1 MGIEEAILQAV
12 REEGVEEG
20 KKVGKEEGIEQAKL
34 QIALRMK
41 KAGIPI
47 AAIAKVTELSNAQIA
62 KLG

>member
-12 REEGVEEG
+12 R
-20 KKVGKEEGIEQAKL
+20 EEGIEQAKL

-41 KAGIPI
+41 KAGVPI
-47 AAIAKVTELSNAQIA
+47 ADIAKVTELSKAQIE